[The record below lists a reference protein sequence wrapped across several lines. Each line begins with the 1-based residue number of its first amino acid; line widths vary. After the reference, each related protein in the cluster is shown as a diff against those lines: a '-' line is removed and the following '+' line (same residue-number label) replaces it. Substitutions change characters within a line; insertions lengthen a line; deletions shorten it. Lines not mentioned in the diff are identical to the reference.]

1 MAGKGQVVQA
11 KGEPDPWKRK
21 YFDALRSLEQEERG
35 FRSLESVLRRIVNRL
50 CFAALGQT
58 PLLDAELRRLTD
70 AMRKKA
76 DESELERLFAPL
88 TDAIS
93 ALDDPETRGP
103 KAAANI
109 APTLTTPL
117 TGAVAAAIPA
127 AAAPVQHIAAPPV
140 AAPAESTPE
149 RPLATVTSL
158 QVPPRQPDPPEADA
172 VLVADQRVRLLL
184 SRILAELR
192 RDSRLAQRVGT
203 IDAQLGLPL
212 RQLGLP
218 VLLSAIADL
227 TIERIAGVEQEK
239 IEVEKLLAQISARL
253 DEMSAYVADEDA
265 DRKLALE
272 NTAELN
278 TRLTLEMHELGQSVD
293 STLDVVQLKLNVRSR
308 LDSIGSH
315 LHDFRSREEDRVRL
329 QWERSEK
336 MRQRLE
342 RLEEES
348 REMQQRLRDEQRLSL
363 VDALTQIPNRLA
375 YDQRLAEEFARW
387 NRFHQP
393 LCVAAWDIDHFKRI
407 NDAYGH
413 RAGDKVLR
421 IVAETLTER
430 LRETD
435 FLARYGGEEF
445 VMILPVTELEG
456 ALRVIEEMRAGVAT
470 LGFHFRGNPV
480 GVTVSCGVSAFH
492 EGDSPDEVFERADRA
507 LYRAKQA
514 GRNRIEHG

>member
-1 MAGKGQVVQA
+1 VQA
-11 KGEPDPWKRK
+11 KGETDPWKRK
-21 YFDALRSLEQEERG
+21 YFDALRSLEQEERS
-35 FRSLESVLRRIVNRL
+35 FRSLEAVLRRIVNRL
-50 CFAALGQT
+50 CFAALSQS
-58 PLLDAELRRLTD
+58 PLLDVELRRLTE

-76 DESELERLFAPL
+76 DETELERLFAPL

-93 ALDDPETRGP
+93 ALDDPGRASEPQPQTKTEP
-103 KAAANI
+103 
-109 APTLTTPL
+109 
-117 TGAVAAAIPA
+117 
-127 AAAPVQHIAAPPV
+127 
-140 AAPAESTPE
+140 EPE
-149 RPLATVTSL
+149 RPLATVTTL
-158 QVPPRQPDPPEADA
+158 QLAPRLAEPPGDDA
-172 VLVADQRVRLLL
+172 VLAADQRVRLLL

-192 RDSRLAQRVGT
+192 RDQRLSQRVAT
-203 IDAQLGLPL
+203 VDAQLGQPL
-212 RQLGLP
+212 RELGLP
-218 VLLSAIADL
+218 VVLSAIADL
-227 TIERIAGVEQEK
+227 TIERIAGVEQER
-239 IEVEKLLAQISARL
+239 IEVEKLLSQISARL

-278 TRLTLEMHELGQSVD
+278 SRLTLEMHELGQTMD
-293 STLDVVQLKLNVRSR
+293 SSLDMVQLKLNVRNR

-387 NRFHQP
+387 NRFGQP
-393 LCVAAWDIDHFKRI
+393 LCIAAWDIDHFKRI

-421 IVAETLTER
+421 IVAETLSER

-445 VMILPVTELEG
+445 VMILPGTDLDG
-456 ALRVIEEMRAGVAT
+456 AVRVIDEMRLAVGA

-480 GVTVSCGVSAFH
+480 GVTMSCGVSAFSPD
-492 EGDSPDEVFERADRA
+492 ENPDEVFERADRA
-507 LYRAKQA
+507 LYVAKQA
-514 GRNRIEHG
+514 GRNRVERS